1 MKSPVTGK
9 EMRLMKESRTL
20 DFRREAFPVIYHY
33 YLCQDSKEQFT
44 DDELDNL
51 NLNQVYNQYRAR
63 YGIPF
68 IEEIRKIRDK
78 YGLSAAK
85 MSEVLGLGAN
95 VYRQYEAG
103 EMPSVSTGRMIRMAE
118 DPKEFFRL
126 LEMGKNA
133 LDEHEYQRV
142 LKKVNHAIQELN
154 QLDEKIEF
162 WLFETTQPNIFT
174 GFKMPSM
181 DKIGR
186 MVAFFAD
193 RNKPF
198 LTALNKL
205 MFYAD
210 FGHFKRYGTSISG
223 LMYHAIQKG
232 PVPNNYG
239 GIYNHLVNTGIVRI
253 EEVEFREFVGEQ
265 FLCTDK
271 KHAILSDDIFAETE
285 MEILKAVV
293 SLFKG
298 MNTRQIV
305 EVSHK
310 EEAWKQNVDEKERIS
325 YVYGFRLDQI

>member
-118 DPKEFFRL
+118 DPKEFFL
-126 LEMGKNA
+126 
-133 LDEHEYQRV
+133 
-142 LKKVNHAIQELN
+142 
-154 QLDEKIEF
+154 
-162 WLFETTQPNIFT
+162 IFLR
-174 GFKMPSM
+174 GSK
-181 DKIGR
+181 
-186 MVAFFAD
+186 
-193 RNKPF
+193 
-198 LTALNKL
+198 
-205 MFYAD
+205 
-210 FGHFKRYGTSISG
+210 GHQWIR
-223 LMYHAIQKG
+223 
-232 PVPNNYG
+232 
-239 GIYNHLVNTGIVRI
+239 
-253 EEVEFREFVGEQ
+253 
-265 FLCTDK
+265 
-271 KHAILSDDIFAETE
+271 
-285 MEILKAVV
+285 
-293 SLFKG
+293 
-298 MNTRQIV
+298 
-305 EVSHK
+305 
-310 EEAWKQNVDEKERIS
+310 
-325 YVYGFRLDQI
+325 